1 MSNFAGD
8 LANTQDALN
17 YCVAVADKVSRSQV
31 ALQQVKH
38 NSREIAKKGEL
49 GSAVTKAVFDLIAQ
63 NQKLTAMVA
72 KDAQK
77 KDELL
82 NIVYAMLNT
91 EHRITPQE
99 VRQYDA

>member
-1 MSNFAGD
+1 MK
-8 LANTQDALN
+8 LP
-17 YCVAVADKVSRSQV
+17 R
-31 ALQQVKH
+31 
-38 NSREIAKKGEL
+38 RGEL

-82 NIVYAMLNT
+82 NIGYAILNT

>member
-1 MSNFAGD
+1 
-8 LANTQDALN
+8 
-17 YCVAVADKVSRSQV
+17 
-31 ALQQVKH
+31 
-38 NSREIAKKGEL
+38 
-49 GSAVTKAVFDLIAQ
+49 
-63 NQKLTAMVA
+63 MVA

-82 NIVYAMLNT
+82 NIVYAILNT

>member
-1 MSNFAGD
+1 M
-8 LANTQDALN
+8 N
-17 YCVAVADKVSRSQV
+17 YCVAEADRVSRSQV

-38 NSREIAKKGEL
+38 NSCEIAKKGEL

-82 NIVYAMLNT
+82 NIGYAILNT

-99 VRQYDA
+99 VQQYDA